1 LSTSYA
7 LHKIDNPY
15 VFGFDPDDYSRFKF
29 GDETAARAFGQAL
42 AEGFIQ
48 AHGTG
53 LVAQLTATEQRQL
66 VVVPSPYSF
75 IPTASF
81 ALKNHF
87 VFRLNRWLAEIG
99 LPVAQET
106 KIHRTI
112 TYKEDYGSLS
122 AEDRIALIGNDRFH
136 IDRGFLE
143 GKTLLFLDDIR
154 ITGGHERVILKMIQD
169 YDVHSPFYLVY
180 FASLVNPEI
189 PPVIENHLNYHWV
202 KSIFDLDTLIRT
214 GSFMLNTR
222 AVKYILSYDFDAFRI
237 FVEGQPESF
246 LEYLYDM
253 AVGNGYHLMEAYARN
268 LNFIHATV
276 QNNIRY
282 GD

>member
-1 LSTSYA
+1 MSTSYA

-15 VFGFDPDDYSRFKF
+15 AFGFDPDDYSRFKF

-42 AEGFIQ
+42 AEGFIA
-48 AHGTG
+48 AHREALSG
-53 LVAQLTATEQRQL
+53 RQL

-87 VFRLNRWLAEIG
+87 VFRLNRWLAEKG
-99 LPVAQET
+99 MPVVQEA
-106 KIHRTI
+106 KVHRTV
-112 TYKEDYGSLS
+112 TYKEDYGDLS
-122 AEDRIALIGNDRFH
+122 AEQRIALIGNDRFH
-136 IDRGFLE
+136 IDSAFLE
-143 GKTLLFLDDIR
+143 GKTILFLDDIR
-154 ITGGHERVILKMIQD
+154 ITGGHERVILKMIET
-169 YDVHSPFYLVY
+169 YGIKSPYYLLY
-180 FASLVNPEI
+180 FAALVNPDI
-189 PPVIENHLNYHWV
+189 PPTIENRLNYHWV
-202 KSIFDLDTLIRT
+202 KSIFDIDTLIRT

-253 AVGNGYHLMEAYARN
+253 ALGNGYHTMEAYARN
-268 LNFIHATV
+268 LEFIHATV

>member
-1 LSTSYA
+1 MSTSYA

-15 VFGFDPDDYSRFKF
+15 AFGFDPDDYSRFKF

-42 AEGFIQ
+42 AEGFIREHGAALAAQGQ
-48 AHGTG
+48 A
-53 LVAQLTATEQRQL
+53 QL

-75 IPTASF
+75 IPAAGF

-87 VFRLNRWLAEIG
+87 VFRLNRWLAGRG

-122 AEDRIALIGNDRFH
+122 AEERIALIGQDRFH
-136 IDRGFLE
+136 IDREFLE
-143 GKTLLFLDDIR
+143 GKTILFLDDIR
-154 ITGGHERVILKMIQD
+154 ITGGHERVILKMVAD
-169 YDVHSPFYLVY
+169 YGIKSPFYLLY
-180 FASLVNPEI
+180 FAALVNPDI
-189 PPVIENHLNYHWV
+189 PPTIENHLNYHWV
-202 KSIFDLDTLIRT
+202 KSIFDIDTLIRT

-237 FVEGQPESF
+237 FAEGQSDTF

-253 AVGNGYHLMEAYARN
+253 ALGNGYHTMEAYARN
-268 LNFIHATV
+268 LEFIHATV